1 MELLKIVRKRVKNNC
16 KSLIVAVFVALAVVV
31 VVVAGGVGVAAAAA
45 IVVVAVFVVVVP
57 IVPVLIVDYVILFI
71 LFTGFFS
78 WGGSKNK
85 KSQDVS

>member
-31 VVVAGGVGVAAAAA
+31 VVP
-45 IVVVAVFVVVVP
+45 IVP